1 MRGKPLHIGNL
12 MRQLLVAVM
21 VLLPAVVPAQE
32 LQITDARCPGEPML
46 VSMQRRDHNNEI
58 CALVKVE
65 LPVSGVLFEGNIVGE
80 PLFKA
85 SEYWVYM
92 TPGTKMLKIKVPGYY
107 PVMAYFSELGLGRL
121 EAKTIYYLTL
131 KGTAAASDK
140 PDIETNYAVINVE
153 PPTATVKIDGQTQ
166 TIDDGS
172 VVVLLKLGQHT
183 WQAEAAGYAAESG
196 TFQVTAADKA
206 TVNVHLQSQKARI
219 QLNTV
224 ADADVFVNGQQHGR
238 GSRKL
243 ELLPGIYK
251 LELRRQGYKPHTQT
265 IELQPSQSVTVDCT
279 EFAPVYG
286 ILNVNYRPVGAT
298 ITLDGRQIGTT
309 PAKLNDINIGTYSL
323 AISAP
328 GYATHTQQVTITETT
343 PVTLTGT
350 LQKQASATTSPTA
363 IPAPSQVN
371 TRSLTPPDLSQL
383 KVAPKNLDLCAELNG
398 RAVCINK
405 EQWNKLSATEREAYK
420 NKWLYVTGKDK
431 SGNQHSFLLALNDS
445 GEGMTWNEA
454 MSRYGNSLPTKE
466 QCGAMAK
473 HSEAINKA
481 IIAFGGDYPK
491 FSYWTRTESD
501 SSLAWYVYMLDGY
514 VNYTTKTSTYRV
526 RAVAPVPVASAM

>member
-1 MRGKPLHIGNL
+1 MRGKPLYITSL
-12 MRQLLVAVM
+12 VRRLLVAVM

-58 CALVKVE
+58 CALVKVV

-92 TPGTKMLKIKVPGYY
+92 TPGTKMLKIKAPGYY

-131 KGTAAASDK
+131 KGPAAASDK
-140 PDIETNYAVINVE
+140 PDMETNYAVINVE

-196 TFQVTAADKA
+196 MFQVTAADKA
-206 TVNVHLQSQKARI
+206 TVKVHLQSQKARI

-224 ADADVFVNGQQHGR
+224 ADADIFVNGQQHGR
-238 GSRKL
+238 GSRTL

-251 LELRRQGYKPHTQT
+251 LELRRQGYKSYTQT
-265 IELQPSQSVTVDCT
+265 VELQPSQSVTVDCT

-309 PAKLNDINIGTYSL
+309 PAKLNEINIGTYSL

-328 GYATHTQQVTITETT
+328 GYATHTQQVSISETT
-343 PVTLTGT
+343 PVTLSGT
-350 LQKQASATTSPTA
+350 LLKQGTATTTSPT
-363 IPAPSQVN
+363 ITTAPSQVN
-371 TRSLTPPDLSQL
+371 TQSLTPPDLSQL

-398 RAVCINK
+398 RTVCINK
-405 EQWNKLSATEREAYK
+405 NQWSKLSVSERKAYK
-420 NKWLYVTGKDK
+420 NKWLYVTGKDE
-431 SGNQHSFLLALNDS
+431 SGSKHSFLLALNDS
-445 GEGMTWNEA
+445 GEDMTWDEA

-466 QCGAMAK
+466 EGDVMVK
-473 HSEAINKA
+473 NYKAINKA
-481 IIAFGGDYPK
+481 IFVFRGDMARPY
-491 FSYWTRTESD
+491 YWTRTEYD
-501 SSLAWYVYMLDGY
+501 SSYAWSVGMNYGY
-514 VNYTTKTSTYRV
+514 VGTYGKTYSYRV
-526 RAVAPVPVASAM
+526 RAVAPVPSSAM

>member
-1 MRGKPLHIGNL
+1 MRGKPLHIRSL
-12 MRQLLVAVM
+12 VRQLLVAVM

-32 LQITDARCPGEPML
+32 LQITDARSPGEPML

-58 CALVKVE
+58 CALVKVV

-92 TPGTKMLKIKVPGYY
+92 TPGTKMLKIKAPGYY

-131 KGTAAASDK
+131 KGSAAASDK
-140 PDIETNYAVINVE
+140 PNMETNYAVINVE

-206 TVNVHLQSQKARI
+206 SVKVHLQSQKARI

-224 ADADVFVNGQQHGR
+224 ADADIFVNGQQQGR
-238 GSRKL
+238 GSRTL

-251 LELRRQGYKPHTQT
+251 LELRRQGYKSYTQT
-265 IELQPSQSVTVDCT
+265 VELQPRQSVTVDCT
-279 EFAPVYG
+279 EFTPVYG

-298 ITLDGRQIGTT
+298 ITLGGRQIGTT

-328 GYATHTQQVTITETT
+328 GHTTHTQQVTISETT

-350 LQKQASATTSPTA
+350 LQKQTAASKYSK
-363 IPAPSQVN
+363 
-371 TRSLTPPDLSQL
+371 TPI
-383 KVAPKNLDLCAELNG
+383 NLALCAVVDG
-398 RAVCINK
+398 QTVYITQP
-405 EQWNKLSATEREAYK
+405 QWQAMPEAEKSACTKKGLCVIGGGQR
-420 NKWLYVTGKDK
+420 
-431 SGNQHSFLLALNDS
+431 FLLALNDS
-445 GEGMTWNEA
+445 GESMDWNEA
-454 MSRYGNSLPTKE
+454 MSRYGDSLPTKE
-466 QCGAMAK
+466 QATTMALNYNF
-473 HSEAINKA
+473 INAA
-481 IIAFGGDYPK
+481 IIAFGGDKDPAK
-491 FSYWTRTESD
+491 IYWTRTEKGPSN
-501 SSLAWYVYMLDGY
+501 ARYVYLGGGY
-514 VNYTTKTSTYRV
+514 LSNGYKTTRLRV
-526 RAVAPVPVASAM
+526 RAVAPVPGAEAM